1 MFSFTSNRADSKS
14 LKPYEL
20 IGLPYRLGADPKKH
34 GAGDCLS
41 LCRTVLKS
49 YGISSPE
56 PERSWYRRLK
66 KKDYSI
72 FFEELNR
79 WGVESPP
86 KLGAIALCRS
96 ENGSY
101 GMAAYYE
108 EGWLS
113 YRRTLED
120 QVVQW
125 SPLEALTLAGCYFQ
139 RKQICVMSSE

>member
-1 MFSFTSNRADSKS
+1 M
-14 LKPYEL
+14 KPYEL

-41 LCRTVLKS
+41 LVRTVLAN
-49 YGISSPE
+49 YGFTVPQGK
-56 PERSWYRRLK
+56 RDWYRRLK

-113 YRRTLED
+113 YRRTLES
-120 QVVQW
+120 QVVLW
-125 SPLEALTLAGCYFQ
+125 SPLEALSLAGCYYQ
-139 RKQICVMSSE
+139 RKQTCVTSLA